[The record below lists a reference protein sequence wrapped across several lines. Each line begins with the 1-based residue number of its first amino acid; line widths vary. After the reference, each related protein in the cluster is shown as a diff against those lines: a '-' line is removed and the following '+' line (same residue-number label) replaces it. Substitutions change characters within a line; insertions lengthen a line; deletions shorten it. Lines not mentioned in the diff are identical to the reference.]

1 MKALYL
7 EYIGDS
13 AIDSKSPIHSTRFKD
28 RILKALPYLS
38 AHHQGRDIF
47 FTSEAEMGS
56 VVYTAYE
63 SNEEDEVFTLLK
75 CCKATRKGMFSHHVP
90 FFTGNFDID
99 CQSKAIP
106 QSLISTISL
115 LLYGPRYSG
124 PVTQEVLTI
133 SQLMFNIKKQSR
145 SSIHRHSKTLET
157 PFPLYV
163 ALLPHSEFRCKHL
176 IQTLHRLGISV
187 SYERILEMEK
197 DILNASCTQY
207 YRDGVVCPSQL
218 RLGLPTFGTIDN
230 IDINPKSNTSKE
242 SFHGTII
249 SLFQTPKMPHT
260 ETKRPFLGIDKNNGH
275 ADLPADYAVVPA
287 FLTKLTGEHPKDSNY
302 TLPSNSS
309 INEIVKGHDEWV
321 NSAMDMFNAEE
332 TETCVTWK
340 LFFRNKAKNSV
351 NDTLPGIS
359 TILPLFYEKQC

>member
-1 MKALYL
+1 
-7 EYIGDS
+7 
-13 AIDSKSPIHSTRFKD
+13 
-28 RILKALPYLS
+28 
-38 AHHQGRDIF
+38 
-47 FTSEAEMGS
+47 
-56 VVYTAYE
+56 
-63 SNEEDEVFTLLK
+63 
-75 CCKATRKGMFSHHVP
+75 MFSHHVS

-99 CQSKAIP
+99 CQRKAIH
-106 QSLISTISL
+106 QSPISMISL

-124 PVTQEVLTI
+124 PVTQEILTI
-133 SQLMFNIKKQSR
+133 SQLIMFNTKKQSR

-157 PFPLYV
+157 PFTLYF
-163 ALLPHSEFRCKHL
+163 ALLLHSVFRCKHL
-176 IQTLHRLGISV
+176 IQTLHRLGISL

-218 RLGLPTFGTIDN
+218 RLGLPTIGTIDN

-249 SLFQTPKMPHT
+249 SLFQTPKMSHT
-260 ETKRPFLGIDKNNGH
+260 GSKRPFLGIDKNNDH

-309 INEIVKGHDEWV
+309 INEIVEGHDEWV

-340 LFFRNKAKNSV
+340 LFLETKLKTVLMIPYLEF
-351 NDTLPGIS
+351 LQFFHYS
-359 TILPLFYEKQC
+359 TKKWQLRQWLNMQWTSYYLL

>member
-1 MKALYL
+1 M
-7 EYIGDS
+7 D
-13 AIDSKSPIHSTRFKD
+13 
-28 RILKALPYLS
+28 
-38 AHHQGRDIF
+38 
-47 FTSEAEMGS
+47 S
-56 VVYTAYE
+56 VVYKAYE
-63 SNEEDEVFTLLK
+63 SNEDDEAFTLLK
-75 CCKATRKGMFSHHVP
+75 CCKATRKGMLSHHVP

-99 CQSKAIP
+99 CQRKAIP
-106 QSLISTISL
+106 QSLISTISS

-124 PVTQEVLTI
+124 PVTQEILTI
-133 SQLMFNIKKQSR
+133 SQSIMFNTKKQSR

-163 ALLPHSEFRCKHL
+163 ALLLHSEFRCK
-176 IQTLHRLGISV
+176 TLHRLGISV
-187 SYERILEMEK
+187 SHERILEMEK

-207 YRDGVVCPSQL
+207 HRDDVVCPLQL

-249 SLFQTPKMPHT
+249 SLFQTPKMSHT
-260 ETKRPFLGIDKNNGH
+260 ETKRPFLGINKNNEH

-309 INEIVKGHDEWV
+309 INEIVKGHDECV

-351 NDTLPGIS
+351 NDTLPVLRTLYAIS
-359 TILPLFYEKQC
+359 N